1 MLPLPRE
8 TDQIRTLARTFLAR
22 FFDNDLTG
30 GSTDLRH
37 SFLWLLGAMALP
49 GMWLPHVLMG
59 RWARIAMFR
68 GPEALQVESAPEKV
82 VILGVSMVMVAG
94 LTAIVWHS
102 LLIDRRD
109 VIVIGSFPVRHRT
122 VLGGKLGALIGF
134 FAIITVAMDT
144 LASFFFGMYMGMHG
158 GPLAGLWQMV
168 AHFVASAAAGLF
180 MYLAVISAQGLLLGV
195 AGPRQFA
202 RLAPVLQLVLIAAA
216 LLLVAL
222 LPLTATAASGPIY
235 GLPAREMPGVLWMP
249 PVWFLGLY
257 ESILGTANPVLH
269 QLAGRALL
277 ALCAV
282 AALTALS
289 YPLAYRRVVHA
300 ALVGAAVTA
309 RRGPVRRLVGAAPAL
324 MARQHIVQA
333 GLQFV
338 FSTIGRTTLHRL
350 VIAIA
355 LGTGT
360 AFVVPVVSVNLGT
373 TSAVPTP
380 GLLSVSTLLIF
391 FLLVSLRVAVALPA
405 ELAGAWLFETTGDEM
420 SRWFRV
426 AVRRFFWVAGV
437 LPPVLVSAA
446 AFWVSWNWSMAW
458 RHALLSSAVG
468 GLLVELLVA
477 GMKGVPCGCA
487 YAPGGAR
494 LKSRWPWYLLLIVT
508 LNIYLPQAEARLM
521 RVDHGVPIM
530 AGVLV
535 IVAIAVRLWADRRQ
549 RLGVDRVMNE
559 DMTLI
564 DLRGTSR

>member
-1 MLPLPRE
+1 MMPPLPRE

-37 SFLWLLGAMALP
+37 SFLWLLGAIALP
-49 GMWLPHVLMG
+49 GMWLPHTLMG

-82 VILGVSMVMVAG
+82 VILGVSMVMIAG

-134 FAIITVAMDT
+134 FAIITVAMNT

-180 MYLAVISAQGLLLGV
+180 MYLAVISAQGLLLGI
-195 AGPRQFA
+195 AGPRQFG

-222 LPLTATAASGPIY
+222 LPLTAPPCRVRSTDCRRARCPACSGCHRS
-235 GLPAREMPGVLWMP
+235 GSSGCTSRSSAL
-249 PVWFLGLY
+249 
-257 ESILGTANPVLH
+257 SNPVLH

-277 ALCAV
+277 ALVAV
-282 AALTALS
+282 AALTAVS

-338 FSTIGRTTLHRL
+338 FSTVGRTTLHRL

-355 LGTGT
+355 LGTGDRVRR
-360 AFVVPVVSVNLGT
+360 AGRVGQPRHHDGRAHAGAVVGVDAVDVLPARLSSSRRRPSRRARGRVALRDGGRRDVALVSRRRQ
-373 TSAVPTP
+373 
-380 GLLSVSTLLIF
+380 TLLLGGRRPAAGP
-391 FLLVSLRVAVALPA
+391 LLRGGILGQL
-405 ELAGAWLFETTGDEM
+405 ELVDRLA
-420 SRWFRV
+420 SR
-426 AVRRFFWVAGV
+426 
-437 LPPVLVSAA
+437 P
-446 AFWVSWNWSMAW
+446 
-458 RHALLSSAVG
+458 ALLRRRRRCSSN
-468 GLLVELLVA
+468 
-477 GMKGVPCGCA
+477 CS
-487 YAPGGAR
+487 
-494 LKSRWPWYLLLIVT
+494 SR
-508 LNIYLPQAEARLM
+508 E
-521 RVDHGVPIM
+521 
-530 AGVLV
+530 
-535 IVAIAVRLWADRRQ
+535 
-549 RLGVDRVMNE
+549 
-559 DMTLI
+559 
-564 DLRGTSR
+564 

>member
-1 MLPLPRE
+1 
-8 TDQIRTLARTFLAR
+8 
-22 FFDNDLTG
+22 
-30 GSTDLRH
+30 
-37 SFLWLLGAMALP
+37 
-49 GMWLPHVLMG
+49 MWLPHVLMG

-277 ALCAV
+277 ALGAV
-282 AALTALS
+282 AALTATQLS
-289 YPLAYRRVVHA
+289 AGVSPRRA
-300 ALVGAAVTA
+300 
-309 RRGPVRRLVGAAPAL
+309 RGPGRRRRHGPARTGPAAG
-324 MARQHIVQA
+324 R
-333 GLQFV
+333 
-338 FSTIGRTTLHRL
+338 GRTRADGPAAHR
-350 VIAIA
+350 
-355 LGTGT
+355 
-360 AFVVPVVSVNLGT
+360 
-373 TSAVPTP
+373 
-380 GLLSVSTLLIF
+380 
-391 FLLVSLRVAVALPA
+391 
-405 ELAGAWLFETTGDEM
+405 AG
-420 SRWFRV
+420 R
-426 AVRRFFWVAGV
+426 
-437 LPPVLVSAA
+437 P
-446 AFWVSWNWSMAW
+446 
-458 RHALLSSAVG
+458 
-468 GLLVELLVA
+468 
-477 GMKGVPCGCA
+477 
-487 YAPGGAR
+487 
-494 LKSRWPWYLLLIVT
+494 
-508 LNIYLPQAEARLM
+508 
-521 RVDHGVPIM
+521 
-530 AGVLV
+530 
-535 IVAIAVRLWADRRQ
+535 AVRLLHHRPHDAASPRHRDCARHRHGVRRAR
-549 RLGVDRVMNE
+549 RLGQPRHHGG
-559 DMTLI
+559 
-564 DLRGTSR
+564 RARRPGCCRCRRC